1 MLNDYEP
8 ANNFR
13 QKSYQQNIPLEEI
26 IQEES

>member
-1 MLNDYEP
+1 MLNDYES

-13 QKSYQQNIPLEEI
+13 QKNYQQNIPLEEI